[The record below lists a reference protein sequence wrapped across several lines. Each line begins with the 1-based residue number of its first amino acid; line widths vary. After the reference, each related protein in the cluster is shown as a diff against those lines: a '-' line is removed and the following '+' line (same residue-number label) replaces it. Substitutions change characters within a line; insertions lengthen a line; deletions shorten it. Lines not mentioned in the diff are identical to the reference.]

1 MKDLFSNV
9 SALYASSR
17 PGYPVEMIEYILSYI
32 PEKDLAWDV
41 ATGNG
46 QIAGLLAPHFKE
58 IVATDISL
66 QQIDN
71 AIKKDNIQYKIER
84 AEKSSLKDKS
94 VDLITIGQAIHWF
107 DFEAF
112 NKEVYRVLKP
122 GGIIAA
128 IGYQLIEIN
137 KEVDEAIQKL
147 YAGVL
152 GNYWDPERIH
162 FDDNYMSISFPY
174 EELPFPAFSSK
185 YNWTFQQLINNLNTW
200 SAVTRYKEKHGVDPV
215 KELEPALAFAWGNP
229 EEKKEINFPI
239 FGRFGRKRG

>member
-1 MKDLFSNV
+1 MKDLFSTV

-17 PGYPVEMIEYILSYI
+17 PGYPEEMINYILGFVA
-32 PEKDLAWDV
+32 EKDLAWDV

-46 QIAGLLAPHFKE
+46 QIAGLLSPHFKE
-58 IVATDISL
+58 VIATDISL

-71 AIKKDNIQYKIER
+71 AVKKDNIHYKLER
-84 AEKSSLKDKS
+84 AENSSHKDNS

-112 NKEVYRVLKP
+112 NKEVNRVLKP
-122 GGIIAA
+122 GGTIAA
-128 IGYQLIEIN
+128 IGYQLIEVN

-152 GNYWDPERIH
+152 WNYWDPERKH
-162 FDDNYMSISFPY
+162 FDDSYRSIPFPY

-185 YNWTFQQLINNLNTW
+185 YSWNFQQLINNLNTW
-200 SAVTRYKEKHGVDPV
+200 SSVTRYKEKHGIDPV
-215 KELEPALAFAWGNP
+215 KEIEPILAKAWGNP
-229 EEKKEINFPI
+229 EEKKEVNFPI
-239 FGRFGRKRG
+239 FARFGRKK